1 MSTGENRSTITSDE
15 RESKASRTRG
25 KSKAEPMTQNE
36 LNRFRAI
43 LTAKVAELER
53 FTRHRE
59 GITVERS
66 ADQLEEI
73 QAASQRALAVCN
85 LDREFN
91 QLRDARA
98 ALRRIEDGN
107 FGTCQECD
115 EDIHPKRL
123 AVVLWATFCMRCQE
137 AVDRNFEEIQAASSD
152 FLNRAA

>member
-1 MSTGENRSTITSDE
+1 
-15 RESKASRTRG
+15 
-25 KSKAEPMTQNE
+25 MTKNE
-36 LNRFRAI
+36 LNRFRAV

-53 FTRHRE
+53 SNHRD
-59 GITVERS
+59 GITIERS

-73 QAASQRALAVCN
+73 QAASERVLAVCH

-98 ALRRIEDGN
+98 ALRRIQEGS

-123 AVVLWATFCMRCQE
+123 AAVPWAAFCIQCQE
-137 AVDRNFEEIQAASSD
+137 AVDRNLEEMRPPSRD
-152 FLNRAA
+152 LLRAA